1 MAWCCHVLREIDI
14 KGPLNL
20 RLQKEHRLTSPT
32 LHLPRLLQ
40 AKTVTKIKDAED
52 GERERE
58 RERERAK
65 PCLNVR
71 TTSISFFLLK
81 MGFWK
86 PLLVSTSHSPT
97 HHVKFI

>member
-14 KGPLNL
+14 KGALNL

-40 AKTVTKIKDAED
+40 AKTVTKITDAED
-52 GERERE
+52 GE

-81 MGFWK
+81 MGFRK